1 MLAYKPSRT
10 ALTHVP
16 FDEARTMARSMGLST
31 LEEWREY
38 TCPGAY
44 RLPPEPQQVWPEE
57 WKGWDDWLGTMLPL
71 DEAKAACRAA
81 NLRSESEYL
90 ALVLESRDQDLAWRV
105 PASPERF
112 YGPVWPGWEAF
123 LGGTDEV
130 TSPPPLP
137 PRPLTSPP
145 PPPRTRGGTMS
156 LTVVGS
162 SVLELPAVSRA
173 VSRVRSSVVMSN
185 EAGDLEERLVKEILA
200 QKATGREWDPGM
212 VAGMEADLA
221 RVGAL
226 RADDDE
232 SPARLAG
239 LPRTG
244 SAPWGSWAQSAD
256 GRLISLELWVDAS
269 TRAAD
274 IRCECLVGFLDVR
287 CQDEP
292 LLSGRLA
299 QEVRSTE
306 LEWTLEES
314 NSDGKRALCI
324 ELPKRERSV
333 VVDESGRF
341 ADAIFSS
348 VRVAS
353 QEYAVPGLVT
363 GKVVAPPGE

>member
-1 MLAYKPSRT
+1 
-10 ALTHVP
+10 
-16 FDEARTMARSMGLST
+16 
-31 LEEWREY
+31 
-38 TCPGAY
+38 
-44 RLPPEPQQVWPEE
+44 
-57 WKGWDDWLGTMLPL
+57 
-71 DEAKAACRAA
+71 
-81 NLRSESEYL
+81 
-90 ALVLESRDQDLAWRV
+90 
-105 PASPERF
+105 
-112 YGPVWPGWEAF
+112 
-123 LGGTDEV
+123 
-130 TSPPPLP
+130 
-137 PRPLTSPP
+137 
-145 PPPRTRGGTMS
+145 
-156 LTVVGS
+156 
-162 SVLELPAVSRA
+162 
-173 VSRVRSSVVMSN
+173 VMSN
-185 EAGDLEERLVKEILA
+185 EAGDLEDRLVKEILA
-200 QKATGREWDPGM
+200 QRATGREWDPGM

-226 RADDDE
+226 RADDE
-232 SPARLAG
+232 SPARPAG
-239 LPRTG
+239 LPLTG

-269 TRAAD
+269 ARAAD